1 MVSHND
7 NNPGNSGL
15 CRLAA
20 VVLLAM
26 VARVDPLWEAAILA
40 GCLLLVVW
48 KLE

>member
-1 MVSHND
+1 MASRNRK
-7 NNPGNSGL
+7 PGDSGL

-26 VARVDPLWEAAILA
+26 VSRVDPLWEAAILA